1 MLRRFAKTK
10 RCFPNKTKRL
20 SGLTNFLPPQFK
32 RVQAAYEIL
41 KDPDKKELYDKYGE
55 EGVRRGGKPVKV
67 NGYNC
72 TVDRMVYRRPRKGPD
87 LRYPL
92 KVQLA
97 EFYKGSV
104 RRLQLNKDRI
114 CPQCRGVGG
123 DPKGIAQ
130 CQSCDG
136 KGMHILPGQLGW
148 PQWKTCSQCQGAGK
162 QIHPGSICNCCN
174 GKRVV
179 KCSKRLEVHVEKG
192 MKGGDQKTFTREANE
207 SPNLVAGDVVVIF
220 EEQEHKYFKREGVHL
235 RMRKR
240 ITLIEALLGF
250 QFVVRHLDDRILLV
264 KSEPGVVYRPG
275 DVKAIMEEGMPAH
288 RDPFTTGNLYIE
300 IEVEFPRKLTEDQAK
315 MFARIFPVPRGV
327 PAANGAQEAKLV
339 SVDIEQ
345 ERRKFQYIENSR
357 KPAYSEDRV
366 DESDQTQCRTQ

>member
-114 CPQCRGVGG
+114 CPQCRGYTPGSIHFVSSRVNLFRVGG

-315 MFARIFPVPRGV
+315 VREALVLICNNLRCDDSRCSLAYFPSR
-327 PAANGAQEAKLV
+327 EASQQQTVHRKQNL
-339 SVDIEQ
+339 SV
-345 ERRKFQYIENSR
+345 
-357 KPAYSEDRV
+357 
-366 DESDQTQCRTQ
+366 